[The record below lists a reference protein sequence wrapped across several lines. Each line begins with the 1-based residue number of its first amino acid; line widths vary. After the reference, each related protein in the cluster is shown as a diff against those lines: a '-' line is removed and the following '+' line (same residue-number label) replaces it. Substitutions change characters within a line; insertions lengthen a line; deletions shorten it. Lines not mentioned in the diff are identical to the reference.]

1 MTNPTLL
8 TCPYCELLTTK
19 STYNQHIE
27 DCPTRMYIENQRSE
41 NASET
46 PVLHNVGNGTNEDV
60 LMMDDNG
67 SLAVPNTDGHH
78 TGNQGRQQLH
88 SSPEIDFEYDYGENH
103 HDNGT
108 DETTSSTDHVDT
120 TDADGD
126 ARMVADEEDDTR
138 SIDSHVEPMPSR
150 AIPVGSPGASDGDED
165 GENIE
170 TDIDDDANP
179 HTVVDDNPRRYE
191 FDEYPHIG
199 QDARTRKSC
208 ELYCLVQEQNL
219 TRDTHH
225 ALIKM
230 LNNWMKDDEL
240 SADRQPLYSP
250 FITENQMVNSYG
262 VQPKL
267 YQICPNGCRLFPIG
281 SLDGCD
287 CNALQFKPGT
297 NTPI

>member
-8 TCPYCELLTTK
+8 TYPYCELLTTK

-27 DCPTRMYIENQRSE
+27 DCPTWMYIENQRSE

-46 PVLHNVGNGTNEDV
+46 PVLHNVGNGC
-60 LMMDDNG
+60 LMTDDNG
-67 SLAVPNTDGHH
+67 RLAVPNTDAHH
-78 TGNQGRQQLH
+78 MGNQGCQQSH
-88 SSPEIDFEYDYGENH
+88 SSPEIFDFEYGYGENH

-126 ARMVADEEDDTR
+126 AGMVADKEDGTR

-150 AIPVGSPGASDGDED
+150 ALPVGSPGASDGDED

-170 TDIDDDANP
+170 TDIDDGANL
-179 HTVVDDNPRRYE
+179 HMVVDDNPRRYE
-191 FDEYPHIG
+191 SDEYPHIG

-208 ELYCLVQEQNL
+208 ELCCLVQEQNL

-225 ALIKM
+225 VLIKM
-230 LNNWMKDDEL
+230 LNN
-240 SADRQPLYSP
+240 
-250 FITENQMVNSYG
+250 
-262 VQPKL
+262 
-267 YQICPNGCRLFPIG
+267 
-281 SLDGCD
+281 
-287 CNALQFKPGT
+287 
-297 NTPI
+297 